1 MPDTPDTNHPE
12 TIVAFDFGLRRI
24 GVAVGQSITA
34 SANPIATISNSD
46 TGPDWQAISAILS
59 EWRPARLIV
68 GMPLHKDGSPS
79 EMVKHI
85 NQFIGELKRFS
96 RPVETVDES
105 YSSLEASELLKS
117 ERTLGLRGRI
127 NKEAIDSVAAML
139 IAARW
144 LGRSS

>member
-127 NKEAIDSVAAML
+127 NKEAVDSVAAML
-139 IAARW
+139 IAERW

>member
-24 GVAVGQSITA
+24 GIAVGQNITA
-34 SANPIATISNSD
+34 SANPISAISNSD

-79 EMVKHI
+79 EMVRHI
-85 NQFIGELKRFS
+85 NQFIGELERFS

-105 YSSLEASELLKS
+105 YSSLEASELLKL

-139 IAARW
+139 IAERW